1 MVSEKLFGKRP
12 GRGGILIFD
21 GAMASALG
29 AERTAPVSLIN
40 LQARH
45 RVLALHA
52 AYLAAGSGIIQ
63 TNSFDASRLA
73 LASYGLQDRMAEL
86 NRAALAIACEA
97 RERFGPCFIGGNI
110 GPCPPTSRQEL
121 IKNYAEQAALLSG
134 ADFIHIETMTS
145 LEHALVALRG
155 ALEGSR
161 LPVAV
166 SLVFSR
172 HSGKLVTVE
181 GAGPADAARALARA
195 GAWAVG
201 SNCGAT
207 FEDVMNAIG
216 EMRRAVR
223 LPLIA
228 KPSAGL
234 PERRPEGLRYPV
246 SAERFGELCLGLIE
260 AGADII
266 GGCCGT
272 DPSYIAALVR
282 AVAARPSVG
291 RSAPRRSSRG
301 SR

>member
-1 MVSEKLFGKRP
+1 MIAELFGKRP
-12 GRGGILIFD
+12 GRSGVIIFD
-21 GAMASALG
+21 GATATALG
-29 AERTAPVSLIN
+29 AGRTAPVSLMN
-40 LQARH
+40 LEARD
-45 RVLALHA
+45 RVLALHV
-52 AYLAAGSGIIQ
+52 AYLAAGSRIIQ
-63 TNSFDASRLA
+63 TNSFDAGRLA
-73 LASYGLQDRMAEL
+73 LTSYGLQDRTVEF
-86 NRAALAIACEA
+86 NRAAVAIARQA

-110 GPCPPTSRQEL
+110 GPCPPASRREL

-155 ALEGSR
+155 AREGSQ

-166 SLVFSR
+166 SLVFAR
-172 HSGKLVTVE
+172 RGDRLATVD
-181 GAGPADAARALARA
+181 GAGPADAARALAEA
-195 GAWAVG
+195 GARAVG

-207 FEDVMNAIG
+207 FQDVLDAIR
-216 EMRRAVR
+216 EMRRAVS
-223 LPLIA
+223 LPLVA
-228 KPSAGL
+228 RPSAGL

-246 SAERFGELCLGLIE
+246 SAKEFGELCRGLIA
-260 AGADII
+260 AGAGII

-282 AVAARPSVG
+282 AVAARRPVE